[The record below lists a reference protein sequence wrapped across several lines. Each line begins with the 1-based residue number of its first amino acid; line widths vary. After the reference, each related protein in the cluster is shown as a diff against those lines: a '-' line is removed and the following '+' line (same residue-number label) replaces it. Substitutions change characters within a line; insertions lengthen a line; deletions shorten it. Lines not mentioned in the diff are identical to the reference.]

1 MFAPSDHGCLL
12 YDELVVVEFGADRL
26 ACQWLSNHGYLFYD
40 LAEPVASHYF
50 VVFLIFPNDLLWAG
64 SLFVPTVSHLIFVS
78 DEAFHSTFDALKYL
92 VLQ

>member
-1 MFAPSDHGCLL
+1 M
-12 YDELVVVEFGADRL
+12 VVVERGADRL

-40 LAEPVASHYF
+40 PAEPVTSHYF
-50 VVFLIFPNDLLWAG
+50 VVFLIFPNDLLLVR
-64 SLFVPTVSHLIFVS
+64 SLFVPKISHSIFVS